1 MTIRSAEFTSNIIT
15 TVWVSGHPVRIYTG
29 GGGVVSMRP
38 VRGSHGKKGK
48 TFDNGGRNGIRT
60 R

>member
-1 MTIRSAEFTSNIIT
+1 MTIRSSELTSNIIT
-15 TVWVSGHPVRIYTG
+15 LVWVSGHPVRIYTG
-29 GGGVVSMRP
+29 GGGIVMQRP

-48 TFDNGGRNGIRT
+48 TFDNGGRNGT